1 MITKALIVTIG
12 FLLSKVPYGGLEVF
26 AHLLARIYLAY
37 PKKRKRLLF
46 SNLTHAFPHWTTDKI
61 KKTAIQS
68 TVCLVEMGFFSLIY
82 PHLSRFE
89 RRSTL
94 LYSEEIENELI
105 KLREKSKPTLILL
118 PHISLFESIATS
130 QVFRPFGGKTLGAIY
145 RPNSNPSIDEL
156 VNKSR
161 TDLGLKVF
169 SRKKGFIQA
178 RNHLRQGNW
187 LALLFDQ
194 NAGLGGES
202 SLFLNR
208 LCSITPLPDIV
219 VKNINANIVLATP
232 IRLSFFRAKLKFYN
246 LGEIKTKSVSQL
258 VHQKLETIINEH
270 PDGLPEWLWSH
281 GKWKTQDSPHQI
293 FHLYSKRTNLP
304 EADKMPKKTKIWIR
318 MPNWLGDIV
327 MAIPLIKAI
336 ERGRPDAEISLLCQ
350 VQYKSVLEYLG
361 VGHRVIALPKKG
373 FLYFFNVWNFRKQ
386 FPDVYFLFTNSLRG
400 DIEAFLCGA
409 PLRLGGSTGR
419 KRKLLSHQA
428 IISKEFEKKH
438 QTALWGEYLKFFGL
452 KEAISSNPFVGQT
465 KKTSNYENTICLAP
479 GSSNTPEKR
488 WPTENWIK
496 LLKELN
502 QNFPLFRFKLIGTSS
517 DTTICAEI
525 SNAVNSSK
533 VENLSGKTDL
543 VELCKLLTRS
553 KYLVCND
560 SGAMHLAN
568 LLATR
573 IVAIFNATNPE
584 ITGPFFSAPKILV
597 SRNSCA
603 NESKFDELIFRKV
616 IDCFNE
622 MNDLTIN
629 VKQATN

>member
-26 AHLLARIYLAY
+26 AHLLARIYLVY
-37 PKKRKRLLF
+37 PQKRKRLLF

-61 KKTAIQS
+61 KNTAIKS

-94 LYSEEIENELI
+94 LYSEDIENDLI

-145 RPNSNPSIDEL
+145 RPNSNPSIDGW

-169 SRKKGFIQA
+169 SRKKGLIQA
-178 RNHLRQGNW
+178 RNHLREGNW

-194 NAGLGGES
+194 NAGLGGEL

-219 VKNINANIVLATP
+219 VKNIKANIVLATP

-246 LGEIKTKSVSQL
+246 LGEINTKSVSQL

-281 GKWKTQDSPHQI
+281 GKWKTQDTAHQI
-293 FHLYSKRTNLP
+293 FHLHSKRTNLP
-304 EADKMPKKTKIWIR
+304 EVGKIPKKTKIWIR

-327 MAIPLIKAI
+327 MALPLIRAI
-336 ERGRPDAEISLLCQ
+336 ERGRPDAEITLLCQ
-350 VQYKSVLEYLG
+350 PHYQSLLDHLKIG
-361 VGHRVIALPKKG
+361 QRVIALPPKG
-373 FLYFFNVWNFRKQ
+373 IGYFFFFWKLRRQ
-386 FPDVYFLFTNSLRG
+386 YPDIHFLFTNSLRG
-400 DIEAFLCGA
+400 DLEAYLCGA
-409 PLRLGGSTGR
+409 PLRLGGSTKK

-428 IISKEFEKKH
+428 LISKEFDKKH
-438 QTALWGEYLKFFGL
+438 QTELWGEYLKFFGL
-452 KEAISSNPFVGQT
+452 KETIDFTPFNTSGAKPNISHKV
-465 KKTSNYENTICLAP
+465 ICLAP

-488 WPTENWIK
+488 WPTDNWVQ
-496 LLKELN
+496 LLKSLVMEL
-502 QNFPLFRFKLIGTSS
+502 PDYEFRLVGTSN
-517 DTTICAEI
+517 DAEI
-525 SNAVNSSK
+525 CSEIYKSTYSPNIYDY
-533 VENLSGKTDL
+533 SGKTSL
-543 VELCKLLTRS
+543 VELCDIFQNSRVLL
-553 KYLVCND
+553 CND

-568 LLATR
+568 AMSTSV
-573 IVAIFNATNPE
+573 VALFGPTEPSM
-584 ITGPFFSAPKILV
+584 TGPVYQSTPQKITNLKINDLGLKGQVIINKILK
-597 SRNSCA
+597 A
-603 NESKFDELIFRKV
+603 
-616 IDCFNE
+616 
-622 MNDLTIN
+622 IN
-629 VKQATN
+629 C

>member
-12 FLLSKVPYGGLEVF
+12 FLLSKVPYGALEIF
-26 AHLLARIYLAY
+26 AYLLARIYLAY
-37 PKKRKRLLF
+37 PQKRKRLLF

-61 KKTAIQS
+61 KNTAIKS

-82 PHLSRFE
+82 PHLTRFE

-94 LYSEEIENELI
+94 LYSEDIENELI

-145 RPNSNPSIDEL
+145 RPNSNPSIDEW

-169 SRKKGFIQA
+169 SRKKGLIQA
-178 RNHLRQGNW
+178 RNHLREGNW

-194 NAGLGGES
+194 NAGLGGEL

-232 IRLSFFRAKLKFYN
+232 IRLSFFRAKLKFHN

-293 FHLYSKRTNLP
+293 FHLYSKRTSLP
-304 EADKMPKKTKIWIR
+304 KADKIPKKTKIWIR

-361 VGHRVIALPKKG
+361 VGHRVIALPKRG
-373 FLYFFNVWNFRKQ
+373 FLYFFDVWNFRKQ
-386 FPDVYFLFTNSLRG
+386 FPDVHFLFTNSLRG

-419 KRKLLSHQA
+419 KRPLLSNQA
-428 IISKEFEKKH
+428 IVHKDFDKKH
-438 QTALWGEYLKFFGL
+438 QTLLWEKYLKYFGL
-452 KEAISSNPFVGQT
+452 KEPINFSPIEVAKYKANNKI
-465 KKTSNYENTICLAP
+465 ICFAP

-488 WPTENWIK
+488 WPIRNWVNLLESLIK
-496 LLKELN
+496 QLPDYE
-502 QNFPLFRFKLIGTSS
+502 FRLIGTAN
-517 DTTICAEI
+517 DRIVCNEI
-525 SNAVNSSK
+525 TNDLDSEK
-533 VENLSGKTDL
+533 VKDLSGMTDL
-543 VELCKLLTRS
+543 VSLCWLLT
-553 KYLVCND
+553 KCKCLVCND
-560 SGAMHLAN
+560 SGAMHIAN
-568 LLATR
+568 SLGVPVYA
-573 IVAIFNATNPE
+573 VFGATNPE
-584 ITGPFFSAPKILV
+584 ITGPVFSH
-597 SRNSCA
+597 
-603 NESKFDELIFRKV
+603 FRKIYRFSKLDSRDILPNLLQCIV
-616 IDCFNE
+616 VDQ
-622 MNDLTIN
+622 
-629 VKQATN
+629 K

>member
-26 AHLLARIYLAY
+26 AHLLARIYLVY
-37 PKKRKRLLF
+37 PQKRKRLLF

-61 KKTAIQS
+61 KNTAIKS

-94 LYSEEIENELI
+94 LYSEDIENDLI

-145 RPNSNPSIDEL
+145 RPNSNPSIDGW

-169 SRKKGFIQA
+169 SRKKGLIQA
-178 RNHLRQGNW
+178 RNHLREGNW

-194 NAGLGGES
+194 NAGLGGEL

-219 VKNINANIVLATP
+219 VKNIKANIVLATP
-232 IRLSFFRAKLKFYN
+232 IRLSFFRAKLKFYK
-246 LGEIKTKSVSQL
+246 LGEINTKSVSQL

-281 GKWKTQDSPHQI
+281 GKWKTQDTAHQI
-293 FHLYSKRTNLP
+293 FHLHSKRTNLP
-304 EADKMPKKTKIWIR
+304 EVGKIPKKTKIWIR

-327 MAIPLIKAI
+327 MALPLIRAI
-336 ERGRPDAEISLLCQ
+336 ERGRPDAEITLLCQ
-350 VQYKSVLEYLG
+350 PHYQSLLKHLKIG
-361 VGHRVIALPKKG
+361 QKVIILPPKG
-373 FLYFFNVWNFRKQ
+373 IGYFFFFCKLRINY
-386 FPDVYFLFTNSLRG
+386 PDVYFLFTNSLRG
-400 DIEAFLCGA
+400 DLEAYLSGA

-428 IISKEFEKKH
+428 IVSKEFDKKH

-452 KEAISSNPFVGQT
+452 KESIDFTPFNTSGAKPNISHKV
-465 KKTSNYENTICLAP
+465 ICLAP

-488 WPTENWIK
+488 WPIDNWVQ
-496 LLKELN
+496 LLKSLVMEL
-502 QNFPLFRFKLIGTSS
+502 PDYEFRLVGTSN
-517 DTTICAEI
+517 DAEI
-525 SNAVNSSK
+525 CSEIYKSTDSPNIYDY
-533 VENLSGKTDL
+533 SGKTSL
-543 VELCKLLTRS
+543 VELCDIFQISRVLL
-553 KYLVCND
+553 CND

-568 LLATR
+568 AMSTSV
-573 IVAIFNATNPE
+573 VALFGPTEPSMTGSVYQSTHQE
-584 ITGPFFSAPKILV
+584 ITNLKISDL
-597 SRNSCA
+597 SDGGQA
-603 NESKFDELIFRKV
+603 V
-616 IDCFNE
+616 IKTVIE
-622 MNDLTIN
+622 AI
-629 VKQATN
+629 KY